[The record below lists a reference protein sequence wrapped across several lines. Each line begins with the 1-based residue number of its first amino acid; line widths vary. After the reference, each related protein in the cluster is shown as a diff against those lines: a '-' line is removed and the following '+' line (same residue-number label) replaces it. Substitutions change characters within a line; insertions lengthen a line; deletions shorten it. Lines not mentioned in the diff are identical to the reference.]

1 MDGVAA
7 AGGGD
12 RFENEPHDPLSAESG
27 YVHELLAELSDDDV
41 AEYCRY
47 WTWRLD
53 RYRAEGQGFDAWKS
67 SNQLSAGYREADRR
81 ALDTEGLR
89 RSIEAASAE

>member
-1 MDGVAA
+1 MRAA
-7 AGGGD
+7 
-12 RFENEPHDPLSAESG
+12 RVNIRMEREPQNPLSDRNG
-27 YVHELLAELSDDDV
+27 HVHELLTDLSDSEL
-41 AEYCRY
+41 AASCRY
-47 WTWRLD
+47 WTWRLGE
-53 RYRAEGQGFDAWKS
+53 YRTVGRGFDAWKS